1 MPRSAAKVTATGHPL
16 QLQEHIRASLENE
29 ILDGK
34 AMPGDR
40 FDEQVLAQRF
50 NVSRTPIREALLQLA
65 CVGLVQFRS
74 RQGAIVARLTL
85 KQIFAMWEFLVG
97 LEGMCAE
104 LAARRM
110 TIAERDVLA
119 KLHENSRVLV
129 ESLDVPAYDVVNKNI
144 HETIYAGAKNKY
156 LEQQVLEIRRRLR
169 VYRRYPFERVGG
181 VPRSFEGHD
190 KVIQA
195 IFAGD
200 DKAAGAAMRD
210 HVTTGGMAFHDFI
223 AEMPSGLVEEEAH
236 VNG

>member
-1 MPRSAAKVTATGHPL
+1 MRRSTAKDILGAQPL
-16 QLQEHIRASLENE
+16 QLQEHIRASLESE

-40 FDEQVLAQRF
+40 FDEQALAQRF

-110 TIAERDVLA
+110 TVAEREALSE
-119 KLHENSRVLV
+119 LHNSSRALV
-129 ESLDVPAYDVVNKNI
+129 ERTDVPGYDALNKNI
-144 HETIYAGAKNKY
+144 HEAIYAGAKNKY

-169 VYRRYPFERVGG
+169 IYRRYPFERVGG
-181 VPRSFEGHD
+181 VPRSFDGHD
-190 KVIQA
+190 KVVQA
-195 IFAGD
+195 ILAGD

-223 AEMPSGLVEEEAH
+223 AEMPAGLVEEESH
-236 VNG
+236 ING